1 MGTRGWTLSSFVG
14 CCLWI
19 LHGTSHI
26 FLRAQVLPKPL
37 QGTAGTLMRC
47 FSLLAALESP
57 LTTSPCNTWQ
67 PKSWKSVLQGRHRP
81 EGLVAGV
88 DPCERQEPSPGSLCA
103 AVYPASKRAKGSQ
116 LAERGSRDAPI
127 PPTSRRRADAGAL
140 CWGPSCTSFP

>member
-57 LTTSPCNTWQ
+57 LNDQSLQYMAAKELEKCFTRQASP
-67 PKSWKSVLQGRHRP
+67 
-81 EGLVAGV
+81 
-88 DPCERQEPSPGSLCA
+88 
-103 AVYPASKRAKGSQ
+103 
-116 LAERGSRDAPI
+116 
-127 PPTSRRRADAGAL
+127 
-140 CWGPSCTSFP
+140 